1 MEQRECPI
9 CGKQFMARCGRQKYC
24 SKDCREK
31 LERETRKSN
40 REDAL
45 YRERNKDN
53 IKRANKRRNELIRI
67 NDKAKKEGLTY
78 GQYVARHGIV

>member
-9 CGKQFMARCGRQKYC
+9 CGNSFTANCGRQKYC

-31 LERETRKSN
+31 FEREIRKSN

-53 IKRANKRRNELIRI
+53 INRVNKNRMELMRI
-67 NDKAKKEGLTY
+67 NKKAKKEGLTY
-78 GQYVARHGIV
+78 GQYVARHGII